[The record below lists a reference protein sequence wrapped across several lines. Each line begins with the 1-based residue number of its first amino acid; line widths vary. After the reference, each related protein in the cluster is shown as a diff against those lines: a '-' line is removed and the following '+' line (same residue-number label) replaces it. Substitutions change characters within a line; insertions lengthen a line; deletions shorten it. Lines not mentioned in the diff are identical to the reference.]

1 MQESWN
7 EARGNLDR
15 KDFYEFGYRPR
26 KTFGGKKKKTTS
38 VRMNEI
44 PAAHQEFP
52 SSSSIQSYYKWICT
66 QRAVANT

>member
-1 MQESWN
+1 MKLVEILIVKIFM
-7 EARGNLDR
+7 NLDTALG
-15 KDFYEFGYRPR
+15 KPLVE
-26 KTFGGKKKKTTS
+26 KKKKTTS